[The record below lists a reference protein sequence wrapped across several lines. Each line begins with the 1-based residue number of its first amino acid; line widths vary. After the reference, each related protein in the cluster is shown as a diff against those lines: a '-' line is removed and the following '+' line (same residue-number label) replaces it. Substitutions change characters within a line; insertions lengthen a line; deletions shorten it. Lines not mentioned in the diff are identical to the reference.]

1 MSTPVKKK
9 KTTKAKDTTE
19 NVVVEEPSLNTDLE
33 ETITVTETT
42 PIIEP
47 EIVEPEIV
55 EPEIVKPEIVETII
69 VEKETSELELEK
81 EPLLDEVSILTE
93 IKEQIKEKIDEVI
106 TIQIP
111 KNLVD
116 LVKEEIKQKTHILNK
131 EYIDILNSLVSI
143 SPNLLNDI
151 EKAMFEIMKD
161 GKIDSNDIPFLI
173 TIIQK
178 LYEFMFSLKIEKI
191 STEKRSA
198 ICAEII
204 KFIVHVLIKE
214 RRIKVDPSKQDA
226 FLIQFN
232 TLMDSCV
239 SLLSLQSELLS
250 KGCCSWFFSKK

>member
-1 MSTPVKKK
+1 MSTPLKKK
-9 KTTKAKDTTE
+9 KTTKAKEMPE
-19 NVVVEEPSLNTDLE
+19 NIVEEPPVNTVLE
-33 ETITVTETT
+33 ETVTLTESVT
-42 PIIEP
+42 
-47 EIVEPEIV
+47 
-55 EPEIVKPEIVETII
+55 KPEILEPENSEAII
-69 VEKETSELELEK
+69 LEKETETELDLEK

-93 IKEQIKEKIDEVI
+93 IKEEIKEKIDEVKEKI
-106 TIQIP
+106 DKVIAIQIP

-161 GKIDSNDIPFLI
+161 GKIDSNDIPYLI

-178 LYEFMFSLKIEKI
+178 LYEFMFSLKIEKM
-191 STEKRSA
+191 STEKRAA

-214 RRIKVDPSKQDA
+214 RRIKVDPDKQDA
-226 FLIQFN
+226 FLSQFN
-232 TLMDSCV
+232 ALMDSCI
-239 SLLSLQSELLS
+239 SLLSLQSELIS
-250 KGCCSWFFSKK
+250 KGCCSCFFSKK

>member
-1 MSTPVKKK
+1 MP
-9 KTTKAKDTTE
+9 E
-19 NVVVEEPSLNTDLE
+19 NIAEEPPVNTVSE
-33 ETITVTETT
+33 ETVILTESVTETT
-42 PIIEP
+42 SMI
-47 EIVEPEIV
+47 

-69 VEKETSELELEK
+69 LEKETSELELEK

-161 GKIDSNDIPFLI
+161 GKIDSNDIPYLI

-198 ICAEII
+198 ICAEVI

-214 RRIKVDPSKQDA
+214 RRIKVEPSKQDA
-226 FLIQFN
+226 FLSQFN
-232 TLMDSCV
+232 ALMDSCV
-239 SLLSLQSELLS
+239 SLLSLQSELIS
-250 KGCCSWFFSKK
+250 KGCCSCFFNKK

>member
-1 MSTPVKKK
+1 MSTPLKKK
-9 KTTKAKDTTE
+9 KTTKTKDTTE
-19 NVVVEEPSLNTDLE
+19 NVVEEPPVNTVLD
-33 ETITVTETT
+33 ETVTLTEPSISSVTETT
-42 PIIEP
+42 AMIEP
-47 EIVEPEIV
+47 QIL
-55 EPEIVKPEIVETII
+55 
-69 VEKETSELELEK
+69 EKETELEK
-81 EPLLDEVSILTE
+81 EPLLDEVSIITE
-93 IKEQIKEKIDEVI
+93 IKEQIKEEIKEKIDSVI

-111 KNLVD
+111 KNLVE

-131 EYIDILNSLVSI
+131 EYIDILNSLVNK

-161 GKIDSNDIPFLI
+161 GKIDSNDIPYLI

-178 LYEFMFSLKIEKI
+178 LYEFMFSLKIEKL

-226 FLIQFN
+226 FLSQFN
-232 TLMDSCV
+232 ALMDSCV
-239 SLLSLQSELLS
+239 SLLSLQSTLLS
-250 KGCCSWFFSKK
+250 SGCCSCFFSKK

>member
-1 MSTPVKKK
+1 MSTPQKKK
-9 KTTKAKDTTE
+9 KTTKAKDVPE
-19 NVVVEEPSLNTDLE
+19 NIVEEPPINTVLE
-33 ETITVTETT
+33 ETVTLTESVTETT
-42 PIIEP
+42 PMIKSEILEP
-47 EIVEPEIV
+47 EILEPEI
-55 EPEIVKPEIVETII
+55 IKPEI
-69 VEKETSELELEK
+69 LELEK

-93 IKEQIKEKIDEVI
+93 IKEEIKEKIQEKIDEVI
-106 TIQIP
+106 TIQVP
-111 KNLVD
+111 KNLIE

-232 TLMDSCV
+232 SLMDSCV

-250 KGCCSWFFSKK
+250 KGCCSCFFSKK

>member
-47 EIVEPEIV
+47 EIVK
-55 EPEIVKPEIVETII
+55 PEIVKPEIVETII
-69 VEKETSELELEK
+69 LEKETSELELEK

-178 LYEFMFSLKIEKI
+178 LYEFMFSLKIEKM
-191 STEKRSA
+191 STEKRAA

-214 RRIKVDPSKQDA
+214 RRIKVDPDKQDA
-226 FLIQFN
+226 FLSQFN
-232 TLMDSCV
+232 ALMDSCI
-239 SLLSLQSELLS
+239 SLLSLQSELIS
-250 KGCCSWFFSKK
+250 KGCCSCFFSKK

>member
-55 EPEIVKPEIVETII
+55 KPEIVKPEIVKPEIVE
-69 VEKETSELELEK
+69 KETLELEK

-93 IKEQIKEKIDEVI
+93 IKEEIKEKIDEVI
-106 TIQIP
+106 AIQVP
-111 KNLVD
+111 KNLIE

-178 LYEFMFSLKIEKI
+178 LYEFMFSLKIEKM
-191 STEKRSA
+191 STEKRAA

-214 RRIKVDPSKQDA
+214 RRIKVDPDKQDA
-226 FLIQFN
+226 FLSQFN
-232 TLMDSCV
+232 ALMDSCI
-239 SLLSLQSELLS
+239 SLLSLQSELIS
-250 KGCCSWFFSKK
+250 KGCCSCFFSKK

>member
-1 MSTPVKKK
+1 MSTPQKKK
-9 KTTKAKDTTE
+9 KATKAKDISE
-19 NVVVEEPSLNTDLE
+19 NITEEPPVSAVSE
-33 ETITVTETT
+33 ENIILTETT
-42 PIIEP
+42 PMIEHEIVEH
-47 EIVEPEIV
+47 EIVEPEIL
-55 EPEIVKPEIVETII
+55 
-69 VEKETSELELEK
+69 EKEIFEQKIFELEK

-93 IKEQIKEKIDEVI
+93 VKEEIKEEIKEKINEVI

-111 KNLVD
+111 KNLLD

-161 GKIDSNDIPFLI
+161 GKIDSNDIPYLI

-204 KFIVHVLIKE
+204 KFIVQVLIKE
-214 RRIKVDPSKQDA
+214 RRIKVDPSKQEE
-226 FLIQFN
+226 FLSQFN
-232 TLMDSCV
+232 ALMDSCV
-239 SLLSLQSELLS
+239 SLLSLQSELIS
-250 KGCCSWFFSKK
+250 KGCCSFFFSKK

>member
-55 EPEIVKPEIVETII
+55 EPEIVKPEIVKPEI
-69 VEKETSELELEK
+69 VEKETLELEK

-93 IKEQIKEKIDEVI
+93 IKEEIKEKIDEVI
-106 TIQIP
+106 AIQVP
-111 KNLVD
+111 KNLIE

-178 LYEFMFSLKIEKI
+178 LYEFMFSLKIEKM

-198 ICAEII
+198 ICAEVI

-226 FLIQFN
+226 FLSQFN
-232 TLMDSCV
+232 ALMDSCV
-239 SLLSLQSELLS
+239 SLLSLQSELIS
-250 KGCCSWFFSKK
+250 KGCCSCFFSKK

>member
-1 MSTPVKKK
+1 MSTPQKKK

-19 NVVVEEPSLNTDLE
+19 NVVEELPLNTGLE

-47 EIVEPEIV
+47 EIVKLEIV
-55 EPEIVKPEIVETII
+55 EPEIV
-69 VEKETSELELEK
+69 EKETLELEK

-93 IKEQIKEKIDEVI
+93 IKEEIKEKIDEVI
-106 TIQIP
+106 AIQVP
-111 KNLVD
+111 KNLIE

-250 KGCCSWFFSKK
+250 NGCCSWFFSKK

>member
-1 MSTPVKKK
+1 MSTPQKKK
-9 KTTKAKDTTE
+9 KTTKAKEMPE
-19 NVVVEEPSLNTDLE
+19 NIVEEPPVNTVSE
-33 ETITVTETT
+33 ETIILTESVTETT
-42 PIIEP
+42 PMIEP
-47 EIVEPEIV
+47 ENSEA
-55 EPEIVKPEIVETII
+55 II
-69 VEKETSELELEK
+69 LEKETETELDLEK

-93 IKEQIKEKIDEVI
+93 IKEEIKEKIDEVKEKI
-106 TIQIP
+106 DKVIAIQIP
-111 KNLVD
+111 KNLID

-178 LYEFMFSLKIEKI
+178 LYEFMFSLKIEKM
-191 STEKRSA
+191 STEKRAA

-214 RRIKVDPSKQDA
+214 RRIKVDPDKQDA
-226 FLIQFN
+226 FLSQFN
-232 TLMDSCV
+232 ALMDSCI
-239 SLLSLQSELLS
+239 SLLSLQSELIS
-250 KGCCSWFFSKK
+250 KGCCSCFFSKK